1 LQLRPDLRHIGYVT
15 APDPVSSDFKSRRAA
30 DDRARLAATL
40 VQAGKGDA
48 SAFEELYRRTSAKL
62 FGVCLRIFAD
72 RTEAEDALQ
81 DAYITI
87 WNKAATFD
95 AARASPITW
104 LAAVTRNRAIDRLR
118 ASGKGGLAPLDE
130 ASEVADPAPLVDA
143 RLLADADD
151 RALTGCIETLEH
163 RDADFIRSAFLRGA
177 TYADLAARDA
187 LPLGTVKSR
196 IRRALMKLR
205 ECLEA

>member
-1 LQLRPDLRHIGYVT
+1 VS
-15 APDPVSSDFKSRRAA
+15 DPVPGDFAARRVA

-40 VQAGKGDA
+40 VRAGQGDA

-72 RTEAEDALQ
+72 RSEAEEALQ

-95 AARASPITW
+95 ATRASPITW
-104 LAAVTRNRAIDRLR
+104 LATVTRNRAIDRLR
-118 ASGKGGLAPLDE
+118 ASGKAGLAPLDE
-130 ASEVADPAPLVDA
+130 ASEVADPAPLADA

-151 RALTGCIETLEH
+151 RALTGCIETLEG

-205 ECLEA
+205 ECLET